1 MTKFGRNML
10 YRTYPMKSNIFIRF
24 QNVSTGSRP
33 DISDLGQT
41 YPMYQTYPASS
52 RVPEP
57 W

>member
-52 RVPEP
+52 RVPES